1 MSLAFGAHALH
12 YNYATDDAFITF
24 RYVRNMLAGHGLVY
38 NVGERVEGYTN
49 FLWAMLIAAPT
60 ALGADIVRS
69 AKVLGFL
76 SGVGTLVLVTA
87 IARTYMGRIHTAL
100 LLLPAALLAAN
111 GSFAMWSLGGLETVF
126 FTFLLTLITFVY
138 LRAEDSGAPYAC
150 GFLFSLLVMTR
161 PDGVVFLAAMLAH
174 MVVTSVYFR
183 KDVSRKRLVADVVR
197 LLLAFL
203 VVYLPY
209 FLWRYSYYG
218 YLLPNTFYAKVGA
231 GAASAV
237 RGLRYTWFFF
247 ADYGFVPIAA
257 AAAFFYARMWSSTGG
272 GSGRKI
278 GFATSYLLLQVAAC
292 IAFVIYVGGDQLV
305 MHRFFV
311 PILPALYLLSLRGF
325 GELFPR
331 EDERS
336 KRGGSLARR
345 AALAAACVAGII
357 VTCLPSFVGGEHR
370 RVFYVEKPADADRK
384 VVGQWLK
391 ENVGGDT
398 TIALTAAGIVPF
410 YSGLE
415 TIDLVGLNDVHIA
428 RTEVARF
435 GRGEPGHEKYNSAY
449 VLERRPD
456 LIFLGACRIWPHK
469 LTTQALL
476 KYYWLYGI
484 LVPGNREMLG
494 LDEFRRNYTPHAAR
508 VGSGYIH
515 FFKRNDFH
523 MPAAEPLAGGPLPL
537 TD

>member
-1 MSLAFGAHALH
+1 
-12 YNYATDDAFITF
+12 
-24 RYVRNMLAGHGLVY
+24 MLAGHGLVY
-38 NVGERVEGYTN
+38 NASERVEGYTN

-69 AKVLGFL
+69 AKALGFL
-76 SGVGTLVLVTA
+76 SGVGTLVVVTA
-87 IARTYMGRIHTAL
+87 IARLYMGRIHTAM
-100 LLLPAALLAAN
+100 LLLPAALLTAN
-111 GSFAMWSLGGLETVF
+111 GGFAMWSLGGLETVF
-126 FTFLLTLITFVY
+126 FTFLLTLITLVY
-138 LRAEDSGAPYAC
+138 LRAEDGCAPYVC

-161 PDGVVFLAAMLAH
+161 PDGVVFLAATMAH
-174 MVVTSVYFR
+174 MAIASVYFR
-183 KDVSRKRLVADVVR
+183 ADADRKRLAANLLR
-197 LLLAFL
+197 LMLAFA

-218 YLLPNTFYAKVGA
+218 YLLPNTFHAKVGA
-231 GAASAV
+231 GAASAL
-237 RGLRYTWFFF
+237 RGLKYTWLFF
-247 ADYGFVPIAA
+247 ADYGFAPIVA
-257 AAAFFYARMWSSTGG
+257 AAAFFYARMWSPPGG
-272 GSGRKI
+272 GSERKV
-278 GFATSYLLLQVAAC
+278 GFATSYLLLQIAAC
-292 IAFVIYVGGDQLV
+292 VAFVIYVGGDQLV

-325 GELFPR
+325 GELLPR
-331 EDERS
+331 ADEGTE
-336 KRGGSLARR
+336 RGVSLGRR
-345 AALAAACVAGII
+345 AGLAATCAAGII
-357 VTCLPSFVGGEHR
+357 VTCLPSFVGGEHH
-370 RVFYVEKPADADRK
+370 RVFSVEKPADADRK
-384 VVGQWLK
+384 LVGKWLR

-469 LTTQALL
+469 LTAQALV

-494 LDEFRRNYTPHAAR
+494 LDEFKRNYAPHAAR
-508 VGSGYIH
+508 VDSGYVH
-515 FFKRNDFH
+515 FFKRNGFP
-523 MPAAEPLAGGPLPL
+523 MPAAEPLAGGPFAL